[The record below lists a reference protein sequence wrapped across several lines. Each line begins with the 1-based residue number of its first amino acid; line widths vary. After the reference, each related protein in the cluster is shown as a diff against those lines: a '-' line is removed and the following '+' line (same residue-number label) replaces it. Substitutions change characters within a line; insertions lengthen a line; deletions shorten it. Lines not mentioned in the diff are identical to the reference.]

1 MIEQGNDSLIAIK
14 ANQPK
19 LLRTLQHQFQ
29 TTAPLSIASDTEYTR
44 GRCIR
49 RSISVLAPSTEID
62 PNWICVQRV
71 IRVERTG
78 TRAGKPF
85 SEPVFYISSR
95 SDEAAEFARRIRGHW
110 QIENRWHWVKDVI
123 LHEDKTPLWD
133 GPALTNIAILRTMVV
148 NLFRQQGFDSI
159 TKAIRY
165 VAHDVDR
172 LFSFF
177 Q

>member
-1 MIEQGNDSLIAIK
+1 MAQGNDYLIAIK

-19 LLRTLQHQFQ
+19 LLCTLRCQFQ
-29 TTAPLSIASDTEYTR
+29 TTAPLSVASDTEHTR
-44 GRCIR
+44 GRCTQR
-49 RSISVLAPSTEID
+49 TVSVLAPSTDID
-62 PNWICVQRV
+62 PAWVGVQRV

-85 SEPVFYISSR
+85 SETVFYISSR
-95 SDEAAEFARRIRGHW
+95 SDNAAEFAGRIRGHW
-110 QIENRWHWVKDVI
+110 QIENRLHWVKDVV
-123 LHEDKTPLWD
+123 LHEDQTPLCD
-133 GPALTNIAILRTMVV
+133 GHALTNVAILRTMVV

-159 TKAIRY
+159 TKAIRH
-165 VAHDVDR
+165 VAHDVGR